1 MPSAAALLVT
11 FKRGITRLPNDRD
24 KWGFAGARH
33 RLPTVR
39 DPFCKW
45 SNSVRALISIAAILI
60 LAQAANAQNRSWTL
74 QNSLH
79 ESARFDEA
87 DIAELQSGEPI
98 AVRLPPRH
106 KQEVAVYGVVR
117 VQAPPDVFLKSFVD
131 TLATRSNPAILEI
144 GQFGNVPKMTDLE
157 TLTLES
163 RDLEDLKK
171 CVVGNCELKLSAS
184 MIEQFRKT
192 VDWQSSDYAA
202 QATNLYKLMLLEY
215 VRDYL
220 KRGDQALIEY
230 TDKPKSV
237 RLLDGQHALLASVS
251 TVTNPSSQNGDSFLT
266 QGLVPIENRIV
277 WSKIKFGLKPVLAIN
292 HTLIFKT
299 QQEVGPQI
307 LVLSKQIYA
316 NHYFDASIALTGLIR
331 DSGTSPEYYLFYE
344 NHSLADGLQGM
355 FGGIKRGLV
364 EHEAVSGLKTI
375 MRGTKLRLDA
385 RALNQNESG
394 PPTAEASASFT
405 RFRIPRKQLLFL
417 IICITALVMLGFAG
431 YQRKLSAQ
439 TTKAS

>member
-1 MPSAAALLVT
+1 M
-11 FKRGITRLPNDRD
+11 PNDRD
-24 KWGFAGARH
+24 KRGFAGARH

-45 SNSVRALISIAAILI
+45 SNTVRALITISAIAILV
-60 LAQAANAQNRSWTL
+60 QAANGQSRSWTL

-79 ESARFDEA
+79 ESARFGEA
-87 DIAELQSGEPI
+87 DISALQSGEPI
-98 AVRLPPRH
+98 AARLPPRH
-106 KQEVAVYGVVR
+106 KQEVAVYGIVR

-144 GQFGNVPKMTDLE
+144 GEFGRVPALTDLE
-157 TLTLES
+157 TLTLER
-163 RDLEDLKK
+163 RDLEDLKR

-192 VDWQSSDYAA
+192 VDWESPDYAA
-202 QATNLYKLMLLEY
+202 QATHLYKLMLLEY

-230 TDKPKSV
+230 TDKSRSA
-237 RLLDGQHALLASVS
+237 RLLDGQRTLLASLS
-251 TVTNPSSQNGDSFLT
+251 TVINPFSQNGDSFLT

-331 DSGTSPEYYLFYE
+331 NSGTNPEHYLFYE

-355 FGGIKRGLV
+355 FGGIKRGLI
-364 EHEAVSGLKTI
+364 EREAVSGLKAL

-394 PPTAEASASFT
+394 PTTAEASASFT
-405 RFRIPRKQLLFL
+405 RLRIPRKQLLFL

-431 YQRKLSAQ
+431 YQRKINAR
-439 TTKAS
+439 TTHAS

>member
-1 MPSAAALLVT
+1 M
-11 FKRGITRLPNDRD
+11 PNDRD
-24 KWGFAGARH
+24 KRGFAEGRH

-39 DPFCKW
+39 DPFYKW
-45 SNSVRALISIAAILI
+45 SNSVRALISISAIVLV
-60 LAQAANAQNRSWTL
+60 AHTANGQSSSWTL
-74 QNSLH
+74 QNVL
-79 ESARFDEA
+79 EENAWFEEA
-87 DIAELQSGEPI
+87 DIAELRRGGPI
-98 AVRLPPRH
+98 ATRLPPRH

-131 TLATRSNPAILEI
+131 TLATRSNSAILEI
-144 GQFGNVPKMTDLE
+144 GQFGNVPAMTDLE
-157 TLTLES
+157 TLTLEN

-171 CVVGNCELKLSAS
+171 CVVGNCELKLSAK
-184 MIEQFRKT
+184 MIDQFQRT

-230 TDKPKSV
+230 TDKARSV
-237 RLLDGQHALLASVS
+237 RLLDGQRTLLASLS
-251 TVTNPSSQNGDSFLT
+251 TVINPSSKNGDSFLT

-292 HTLIFKT
+292 HTLIFRT

-316 NHYFDASIALTGLIR
+316 NHYFDASIALTGLHR
-331 DSGTSPEYYLFYE
+331 NSGANPEYYLFYE
-344 NHSLADGLQGM
+344 NHSLVDGLQGM
-355 FGGIKRGLV
+355 FSGIKRGVV

-394 PPTAEASASFT
+394 PPTAEASASSI
-405 RFRIPRKQLLFL
+405 RFRIPRKQLLLL
-417 IICITALVMLGFAG
+417 IICITALVMLGFAR
-431 YQRKLSAQ
+431 YQRKINAH
-439 TTKAS
+439 AS

>member
-1 MPSAAALLVT
+1 M
-11 FKRGITRLPNDRD
+11 PNDRD

-33 RLPTVR
+33 RLLTVR
-39 DPFCKW
+39 YPFCKW
-45 SNSVRALISIAAILI
+45 SNSVRALISISAIVLV
-60 LAQAANAQNRSWTL
+60 AHAANGQSSSWTL
-74 QNSLH
+74 QNILQ
-79 ESARFDEA
+79 ENAWFEEA
-87 DIAELQSGEPI
+87 DIAELRRGGPI
-98 AVRLPPRH
+98 ATRLPPRH
-106 KQEVAVYGVVR
+106 KQEVAVYGAVR
-117 VQAPPDVFLKSFVD
+117 VEAPPEVFLKSFVE
-131 TLATRSNPAILEI
+131 TVATKSNPAILEI
-144 GQFGNVPKMTDLE
+144 GQFGSVPALTDLE

-163 RDLEDLKK
+163 RDLEDLKR

-192 VDWQSSDYAA
+192 VDWESPDYAA
-202 QATNLYKLMLLEY
+202 QATQLYKLMLLEY

-237 RLLDGQHALLASVS
+237 RLLDGQHALLASLS
-251 TVTNPSSQNGDSFLT
+251 TAGNPTSQNGDSFST
-266 QGLVPIENRIV
+266 QGLVPLENRIV

-299 QQEVGPQI
+299 QQEVGLQI

-331 DSGTSPEYYLFYE
+331 NSGTNPEHYLFYE

-355 FGGIKRGLV
+355 FGGIKRGLI
-364 EHEAVSGLKTI
+364 EREAVSGLKAL
-375 MRGTKLRLDA
+375 MRGTKLSLDA

-394 PPTAEASASFT
+394 PPAAEASASFT
-405 RFRIPRKQLLFL
+405 RLRIPRKQLLFL

-431 YQRKLSAQ
+431 YQRKISAP
-439 TTKAS
+439 TTHAS